1 MTASELHEHLA
12 RIGSKGGSAGTA
24 AQKKARK
31 LNAYRALVIKH
42 PTSVK
47 VRQELARLE
56 KDEA

>member
-12 RIGSKGGSAGTA
+12 RIGSKGGSAGTE

-31 LNAYRALVIKH
+31 LNAYRALAIKH

-56 KDEA
+56 KE